1 MIILDGKKLKEKKL
15 KELKDEVSTIEE
27 KLNLTVI
34 QVGNDPASCIYVE
47 QKRKMAQYVGFAFSH
62 IKLDENIEENELI
75 NLIEKL
81 NNDTSVTGIIIQMP
95 LPKHI
100 NETTVQNKI
109 LYYKDIDGLSD
120 INAGRL
126 MHNTKSLISCTPLGI
141 MHLLEEYNIDI
152 ASKYVVIVGRSNLV
166 GKPLVNLFLNHDAT
180 VSICHSKT
188 KNLSTITKQADI
200 LIVAVGKKHIIT
212 KDMIKENAIVID
224 VGINRIDNK
233 LYGDVD
239 FDNVKTKVSYISP
252 VPGGVGPMTV
262 AEIGENVIEAYRI
275 GKGVK

>member
-15 KELKDEVSTIEE
+15 EELKDEVSTIDE

-47 QKRKMAQYVGFAFSH
+47 QKRKMAEYVGFAFSH

-81 NNDTSVTGIIIQMP
+81 NNDTSVTGIIVQMP

-100 NETTVQNKI
+100 NETNVQNKI

-141 MHLLEEYNIDI
+141 MHLLEEYNIDV
-152 ASKYVVIVGRSNLV
+152 ASKHIVIVGRSNLV

-239 FDNVKTKVSYISP
+239 FDNVKTKASYISP

-262 AEIGENVIEAYRI
+262 VEIGQNVIEAYKI

>member
-120 INAGRL
+120 INAGKL

-262 AEIGENVIEAYRI
+262 AEIGGNVIEAYRI

>member
-47 QKRKMAQYVGFAFSH
+47 QKRKMAQYVGFTFSH

-126 MHNTKSLISCTPLGI
+126 VHNTKSLISCTPLGI

>member
-15 KELKDEVSTIEE
+15 EELKDEVSTIDE

-47 QKRKMAQYVGFAFSH
+47 QKRKMAEYVGFAFSH

-81 NNDTSVTGIIIQMP
+81 NNDTSVTGIIVQMP

-100 NETTVQNKI
+100 NETNVQNKI

-141 MHLLEEYNIDI
+141 MHLLEEYNIDV
-152 ASKYVVIVGRSNLV
+152 ASKHVVIVGRSNLV

-239 FDNVKTKVSYISP
+239 FDNVKTKASYISP

-262 AEIGENVIEAYRI
+262 VEIGQNVIEAYKI

>member
-15 KELKDEVSTIEE
+15 EELKDEVSTIDE

-47 QKRKMAQYVGFAFSH
+47 QKRKMTEYVGFAFSH

-81 NNDTSVTGIIIQMP
+81 NNDTSVTGIIVQMP

-100 NETTVQNKI
+100 NETNVQNKI

-141 MHLLEEYNIDI
+141 MHLLEEYNIDV
-152 ASKYVVIVGRSNLV
+152 ASKHVVIVGRSNLV

-239 FDNVKTKVSYISP
+239 FDNVKTKASYISP

-262 AEIGENVIEAYRI
+262 VEIGQNVIEAYKI